1 MRVVMSGPLPSGDME
16 VLAMVIVVMVSLEGG
31 ARRELVDDALCRL
44 GRGER
49 RKRRTAA
56 ANDGGGLGDFG
67 GAVGGSAG
75 SWNCKRVGEREK
87 HRATAGRRRRLSASL
102 HQAMMMVE
110 YLAVKS

>member
-16 VLAMVIVVMVSLEGG
+16 VLAMVIVVMLSLEGG

-75 SWNCKRVGEREK
+75 SWNCKRWEKERS
-87 HRATAGRRRRLSASL
+87 TGQRLDVDVDS
-102 HQAMMMVE
+102 VPRCI
-110 YLAVKS
+110 KP